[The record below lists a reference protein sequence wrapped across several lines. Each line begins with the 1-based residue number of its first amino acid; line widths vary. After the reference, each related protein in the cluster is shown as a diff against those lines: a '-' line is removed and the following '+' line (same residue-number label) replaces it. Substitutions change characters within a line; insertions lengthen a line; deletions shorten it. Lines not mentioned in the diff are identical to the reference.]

1 MILFKILISIF
12 LPVKDLMLNLG
23 LGQPFFLSFCY
34 APDLDS
40 NVKKWKAILMTDKTK
55 YSNISVSKETYSSLQ
70 KLSKEILPNA
80 SLSISKTVS
89 YLVDCKI
96 KEKEMTIREAER
108 ITGGLDLWG
117 QLEKFTPPKKIIDQ
131 VINNTN
137 NKGDNNGKK

>member
-1 MILFKILISIF
+1 
-12 LPVKDLMLNLG
+12 
-23 LGQPFFLSFCY
+23 
-34 APDLDS
+34 
-40 NVKKWKAILMTDKTK
+40 MTDKTK

-80 SLSISKTVS
+80 SLSISKTVT

-96 KEKEMTIREAER
+96 KEKEMTIGEAER

-117 QLEKFTPPKKIIDQ
+117 QSENFIPPKKNIDW

-137 NKGDNNGKK
+137 NKGEKNGKK